1 MGFCRMFFWHWARYT
16 TDKGEEASRRCHGLL
31 LQSRWDGVGMPP
43 VSTVPPSRGTPSLE
57 VNHPFHFKMTPSM
70 LLGPRCNHDL
80 GVLLRLPIVAT
91 ETTLKSTSTG
101 NQGAMCGWEDAVSEM
116 LDTMIDHEFYC
127 ASYASKEQPH
137 IEGLLQSLIDGV
149 RGLDRE
155 LAEQEEKGEPIEA
168 LERSKRLLNRLISS
182 TNRRMHKGYP
192 EMLSYLLQ
200 KPSYYCSHS
209 FVTLLFHDALK

>member
-1 MGFCRMFFWHWARYT
+1 
-16 TDKGEEASRRCHGLL
+16 
-31 LQSRWDGVGMPP
+31 
-43 VSTVPPSRGTPSLE
+43 
-57 VNHPFHFKMTPSM
+57 
-70 LLGPRCNHDL
+70 
-80 GVLLRLPIVAT
+80 
-91 ETTLKSTSTG
+91 
-101 NQGAMCGWEDAVSEM
+101 
-116 LDTMIDHEFYC
+116 MIDHEFYC

-155 LAEQEEKGEPIEA
+155 VADREEQGEPIEA
-168 LERSKRLLNRLISS
+168 LERSKRVLNRLISS

-209 FVTLLFHDALK
+209 FVTLLFHDTLRTSALHLTNLIAGMSESPLQSSMMMSKSSNPLSVRI